1 MNISNQNAGLVAIKR
16 MSTQSGRVGHQE
28 MVELTPGKE
37 PGHSLTARRGEC
49 LKSADPEKGKV
60 VEGDAV
66 SRDRNRILPTKKTKC
81 NSKAF
86 TINNDS
92 GHMGITP
99 DKKNSSHEKMDCVI
113 YGSGLVT
120 KKATGRALASNCDI
134 FACKST
140 HDSTTKSLCQFMWH
154 KWVAFCIYNM
164 CLVTF
169 CAAYLTL
176 SRCKKRVIA
185 SINTFIGC
193 TGAVMSTNVFE
204 TNKYIANSFTAAN
217 FTAIEH
223 TTIRIISS
231 FSDLLASHAISV
243 KFQRKR
249 FVKRSST
256 TIMLAVTLIVSI
268 VAGSQAQQVSLQ
280 F

>member
-37 PGHSLTARRGEC
+37 PGHSLTARIGEC
-49 LKSADPEKGKV
+49 HMSADPEKGKV
-60 VEGDAV
+60 IEGDAV
-66 SRDRNRILPTKKTKC
+66 SGDQNRILPTKKTKYT
-81 NSKAF
+81 SKAF
-86 TINNDS
+86 TVNNDS

-99 DKKNSSHEKMDCVI
+99 DKKKSSQEKMDCVI

-120 KKATGRALASNCDI
+120 EEATGRALASNCDI

-140 HDSTTKSLCQFMWH
+140 HDLMAKSLCQFMWH

-176 SRCKKRVIA
+176 SRCKKRVTA

-193 TGAVMSTNVFE
+193 TGAVMSTYVFE
-204 TNKYIANSFTAAN
+204 TNEYFANSFTAN
-217 FTAIEH
+217 FTAIER
-223 TTIRIISS
+223 TTIHVIASV
-231 FSDLLASHAISV
+231 SDLLASHAMSV

-256 TIMLAVTLIVSI
+256 TIMLAVAFILSVI
-268 VAGSQAQQVSLQ
+268 AGSQAQQVSLQ